1 MAHSAHWQITEKKA
15 YTLFSSPYLLG
26 EEIFVICSFFQ
37 WKSFLFRAEGNKN
50 QDTKHQHWTL
60 HWVQIH
66 WGSVIRL
73 RSFQTTLAPS
83 TTKHTPCLQVGDHA
97 TITPCATKGCHPPRK
112 KGWRG
117 LHDLLRVRQ
126 SLYQQDCKT
135 YAGENQRAHFLQRVR
150 PPLSQ
155 SIQTILDTACSGTGY
170 FIDWLYLCLL
180 IVFPIPTH
188 AGWKR

>member
-15 YTLFSSPYLLG
+15 YTLFSSPYLLE

-112 KGWRG
+112 KGGVVYTIYCECGKVYISKTARPMLERIKEHTFCKESD
-117 LHDLLRVRQ
+117 LHCLRA
-126 SLYQQDCKT
+126 YKP
-135 YAGENQRAHFLQRVR
+135 Y
-150 PPLSQ
+150 
-155 SIQTILDTACSGTGY
+155 
-170 FIDWLYLCLL
+170 
-180 IVFPIPTH
+180 
-188 AGWKR
+188 